1 MGTLG
6 EDPGNDIE
14 LALAVAFI
22 HPDGRGGIDGKE
34 GVGLASGGS
43 DGVEVAAIVTI
54 GNDLIESG
62 QLLGQADDIPPD
74 GDGLWP
80 GADRG
85 KGERTGEGQCAD
97 NELTPF

>member
-62 QLLGQADDIPPD
+62 QLLGQADDIPRTATVFGPALT
-74 GDGLWP
+74 GVRGSGLARASAP
-80 GADRG
+80 
-85 KGERTGEGQCAD
+85 TM
-97 NELTPF
+97 N